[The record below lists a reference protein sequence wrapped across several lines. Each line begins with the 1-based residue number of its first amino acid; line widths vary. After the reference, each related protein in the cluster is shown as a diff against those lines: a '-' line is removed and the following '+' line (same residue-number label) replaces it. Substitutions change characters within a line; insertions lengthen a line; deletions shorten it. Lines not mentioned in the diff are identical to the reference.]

1 MKQVAAEAELTVS
14 GAPGKTATGYGECC
28 LFMTHFYLQSGGSEK
43 WEWSSMSPLVT
54 RDELCEDTRQLHVVI
69 EEKKPMVKPIRD
81 GSFRS

>member
-69 EEKKPMVKPIRD
+69 EEKKTH
-81 GSFRS
+81 GETY